1 MEDNMRTYD
10 SLPETIRLILLKEV
24 LRICGMSRSTLYN
37 NIKERQFQEPIRILA
52 RSVAWL
58 QSEVQEWI
66 ELKVKLRTVKQR
78 QSP

>member
-1 MEDNMRTYD
+1 
-10 SLPETIRLILLKEV
+10 
-24 LRICGMSRSTLYN
+24 MSRSTLYN
-37 NIKERQFQEPIRILA
+37 NIKERQFPEPIRISV

-58 QSEVQEWI
+58 QSEVQEWV

>member
-1 MEDNMRTYD
+1 MRTYD
-10 SLPETIRLILLKEV
+10 SLSETIRLIRLKEV

-37 NIKERQFQEPIRILA
+37 NIKERQFPEPIRISA

-58 QSEVQEWI
+58 QSEVQEWV